1 MKKLTALLLTLMT
14 QLSCLWL
21 CATAEEEPDLYQLY
35 AELLGNREITLT
47 VNAENV
53 VGLEDALAPYGTV
66 VCTARHEAGKII
78 VRITSNSELLA
89 SAKADE
95 SGILVESTLLGIV
108 PMELTWE
115 ALNPH
120 IIVTHEDGST
130 IKASMTGSE
139 QELINFTAK
148 VQGTNLSN
156 YKLSFQGGFITGP
169 GAVYSLWDDLTSK
182 DGSTDRNF
190 CVTFGE
196 SEIVVDGSGME
207 TTKTAE
213 DGTLTVTRIEHCTVF
228 VNEDEISTLT
238 IHSDLVIKEST

>member
-14 QLSCLWL
+14 LLSCLWL

-53 VGLEDALAPYGTV
+53 VGLEDTLAPYGTV
-66 VCTARHEAGKII
+66 VCSAKQEAGKII
-78 VRITSNSELLA
+78 VHVTCGDELLA
-89 SAKADE
+89 SAEADE
-95 SGILVESTLLGIV
+95 VGIRVESTLLGIS
-108 PMELTWE
+108 PLELTWE
-115 ALNPH
+115 ALNPRVT
-120 IIVTHEDGST
+120 ITHEDGST
-130 IKASMTGSE
+130 IKTSMTGPE

-148 VQGTNLSN
+148 VQGTNLNN

-207 TTKTAE
+207 TTKTTE

-228 VNEDEISTLT
+228 VKSA
-238 IHSDLVIKEST
+238 H